1 MGVLADTFF
10 RGGGTFEVVEDGD
23 ARHLFAV
30 EGGGLSLNSFGF
42 GEEVWEQFVNEVD
55 ELSFVLEESE
65 AVCCLFLHYLL

>member
-42 GEEVWEQFVNEVD
+42 GEEV
-55 ELSFVLEESE
+55 
-65 AVCCLFLHYLL
+65 